1 MGNQESVPNNNY
13 VVKKKV
19 KTVSQQQQQQQQPK
33 IYPQKNI
40 KLKYVEKPHIMNNNY
55 YIPQHQYVDK
65 NTDYR
70 NNNYQIPTNNYPIHN
85 NYQNYDAQQKLKD
98 REMNNSALMERN
110 VFNDLYNRNNQ
121 GNQNNLFDYP
131 TNSNNELSI
140 PKPSFDN
147 IEFTP
152 YNFNENVNKFKK
164 SINDEREEFEEQE
177 RNRRVQFDNNENK
190 KKDFLNNQIKKFES
204 TYNPWEL
211 LGLEYNDY
219 NISNIKKAYKK
230 SALKYHPDRAGKK
243 YEDKFQLI
251 TQSYIYL
258 LSKAEEENIHEIKMN
273 RKVEKM
279 DYEDDINE
287 GVENIYVSKD
297 QFDINKF
304 NQIFDKYKVPDSF
317 DKGYADLMKEDI
329 KKNEDENQI
338 FGKNFNNDI
347 FNAHFDNIKTKKK
360 SKAIIQYQEPNAL
373 ESSIGNSNVSF
384 LGIDAIEDFGS
395 MNNNNLSYTDYKKA
409 HVDETLLIDP
419 NKVNYKSYN
428 SIDDLEND
436 RSKLSYN
443 ATPEDRRNY
452 EYMERKREEDDNL
465 RMQQQ
470 RNYDMLIQKQYNKL
484 NRKLIVH
491 K

>member
-19 KTVSQQQQQQQQPK
+19 KNIQQQQQPK
-33 IYPQKNI
+33 INKQKNI
-40 KLKYVEKPHIMNNNY
+40 KPQYVEERHPINHNY

-65 NTDYR
+65 NTDYD
-70 NNNYQIPTNNYPIHN
+70 NNNYQIPNNNYKMN
-85 NYQNYDAQQKLKD
+85 DSNQKIIE
-98 REMNNSALMERN
+98 RENNNSALMERN
-110 VFNDLYNRNNQ
+110 IFNDLYNK
-121 GNQNNLFDYP
+121 GKQNNLFDYP

-140 PKPSFDN
+140 PKPNFDN
-147 IEFTP
+147 LEFTP

-164 SINDEREEFEEQE
+164 SINDEREEFEEHE
-177 RNRRVQFDNNENK
+177 RIRRVQFDKSEVHK
-190 KKDFLNNQIKKFES
+190 KEFLNSQIKKFES
-204 TYNPWEL
+204 NYNPWEL

-230 SALKYHPDRAGKK
+230 CALKYHPDRAGKK

-258 LSKAEEENIHEIKMN
+258 LTKAEEENIHEIKMN
-273 RKVEKM
+273 KKVEKST
-279 DYEDDINE
+279 YEDDINE

-304 NQIFDKYKVPDSF
+304 NQIFDKYKVPDNF

-329 KKNEDENQI
+329 KNNDENQV

-360 SKAIIQYQEPNAL
+360 SSAIIEYQEPNAL
-373 ESSIGNSNVSF
+373 ESSVGNSNVSF

-419 NKVNYKSYN
+419 NKVSYKSYN
-428 SIDDLEND
+428 SIDDLESD

-443 ATPEDRRNY
+443 ATPEDKRNY
-452 EYMERKREEDDNL
+452 EINERKRQEDDNL

-470 RNYDMLIQKQYNKL
+470 RNYDKLIQKQYNKL

>member
-19 KTVSQQQQQQQQPK
+19 KNIPLQQQQQQQQPK
-33 IYPQKNI
+33 INKQKNI
-40 KLKYVEKPHIMNNNY
+40 KPPYVNERPQINHNY
-55 YIPQHQYVDK
+55 YIPQHKYVDK
-65 NTDYR
+65 NTDYD
-70 NNNYQIPTNNYPIHN
+70 NSNYQIPNNNYKIN
-85 NYQNYDAQQKLKD
+85 DTNQKIIE
-98 REMNNSALMERN
+98 RENNNSALMERN
-110 VFNDLYNRNNQ
+110 VLNDLYNK
-121 GNQNNLFDYP
+121 GKQNNLFDYP
-131 TNSNNELSI
+131 TNSNNELTI
-140 PKPSFDN
+140 PKPNFDN
-147 IEFTP
+147 LEFTP
-152 YNFNENVNKFKK
+152 YNFNENVSKFKK
-164 SINDEREEFEEQE
+164 NINDEREEFEEHE
-177 RNRRVQFDNNENK
+177 RNRRAQFDSIEINK
-190 KKDFLNNQIKKFES
+190 KEFLQKQIENFES
-204 TYNPWEL
+204 NYNPWEL

-230 SALKYHPDRAGKK
+230 NALKYHPDRAGKK

-258 LSKAEEENIHEIKMN
+258 LTKAEQENIHEIKIN
-273 RKVEKM
+273 KKVEKAN
-279 DYEDDINE
+279 YQDDINE

-297 QFDINKF
+297 QFDVNKF
-304 NQIFDKYKVPDSF
+304 NQIFDKYKIPDNF

-329 KKNEDENQI
+329 KNNDENQV

-360 SKAIIQYQEPNAL
+360 SSAIIEYQEPTAL
-373 ESSIGNSNVSF
+373 ESSIGNSSASF
-384 LGIDAIEDFGS
+384 LGIDAVEDFGS

-419 NKVNYKSYN
+419 NKVSYKSYN

-443 ATPEDRRNY
+443 ATPEDRNRY
-452 EYMERKREEDDNL
+452 EINERKRSEDDNL

-470 RNYDMLIQKQYNKL
+470 RNYDTLIQKQYNKL

>member
-19 KTVSQQQQQQQQPK
+19 KAVQPQQQPQQQPK
-33 IYPQKNI
+33 INKQKNI
-40 KLKYVEKPHIMNNNY
+40 KPQYVEERPPINHNY
-55 YIPQHQYVDK
+55 YIPKHQYVDK
-65 NTDYR
+65 NTDYKNSNYQNP
-70 NNNYQIPTNNYPIHN
+70 NNNYKMNDTN
-85 NYQNYDAQQKLKD
+85 QKIIE
-98 REMNNSALMERN
+98 RENNNSAIMERN
-110 VFNDLYNRNNQ
+110 VFNDLYNRNN
-121 GNQNNLFDYP
+121 NNNNKQNNLFDYP

-140 PKPSFDN
+140 PKPNFDN
-147 IEFTP
+147 LEFTP

-164 SINDEREEFEEQE
+164 SINDEREEFEEHE
-177 RNRRVQFDNNENK
+177 RQRRVQFDSSEINK
-190 KKDFLNNQIKKFES
+190 KEFLNSQIKKFES
-204 TYNPWEL
+204 NYNPWEL

-230 SALKYHPDRAGKK
+230 CALKYHPDRAGKQ

-258 LSKAEEENIHEIKMN
+258 LTKAEEENIHEIKMN
-273 RKVEKM
+273 KKVEKST
-279 DYEDDINE
+279 YQDDINE

-304 NQIFDKYKVPDSF
+304 NQIFDKYKVPDTF

-329 KKNEDENQI
+329 KNSDENQV

-360 SKAIIQYQEPNAL
+360 SNAIIEYQEPNAL

-419 NKVNYKSYN
+419 NKVSYKSYN

-443 ATPEDRRNY
+443 ATPEDRNRY
-452 EYMERKREEDDNL
+452 EINERKRQEDDNL

-470 RNYDMLIQKQYNKL
+470 RNYDTLIQKQYNKL

>member
-19 KTVSQQQQQQQQPK
+19 KAVQPQKQPQQQPQQQPK
-33 IYPQKNI
+33 INKQKNI
-40 KLKYVEKPHIMNNNY
+40 KPQYVEERPPINHNY

-65 NTDYR
+65 NTDYDNR
-70 NNNYQIPTNNYPIHN
+70 NYQIPNNNYNIN
-85 NYQNYDAQQKLKD
+85 DVNQKIIE
-98 REMNNSALMERN
+98 RENNNSAIMERN
-110 VFNDLYNRNNQ
+110 VFNDLYNRNN
-121 GNQNNLFDYP
+121 NNNNKQNNLFDYP

-140 PKPSFDN
+140 PKPNFDN
-147 IEFTP
+147 LEFTP

-164 SINDEREEFEEQE
+164 SINDEREEFEEHE
-177 RNRRVQFDNNENK
+177 RQRRVQFDSNEVHK
-190 KKDFLNNQIKKFES
+190 KEFLNSQIKKFES
-204 TYNPWEL
+204 NYNPWEL

-230 SALKYHPDRAGKK
+230 CALKYHPDRAGKK

-258 LSKAEEENIHEIKMN
+258 LTKAEEENIHEIKMN
-273 RKVEKM
+273 KKVEKST
-279 DYEDDINE
+279 YQDDINE

-304 NQIFDKYKVPDSF
+304 NQIFDKYKIPDTF

-329 KKNEDENQI
+329 KNNDENQV

-360 SKAIIQYQEPNAL
+360 SSAIIEYQEPNAL

-419 NKVNYKSYN
+419 NKVSYKSYN

-443 ATPEDRRNY
+443 ATAEDKKRY
-452 EYMERKREEDDNL
+452 QYMERKKEEDDNL

-470 RNYDMLIQKQYNKL
+470 RNYDKLIQKQYNKL

>member
-19 KTVSQQQQQQQQPK
+19 KNIQQQQQPK
-33 IYPQKNI
+33 INKQKNI
-40 KLKYVEKPHIMNNNY
+40 KPQYVEERHPINHNY

-65 NTDYR
+65 NTDYD
-70 NNNYQIPTNNYPIHN
+70 NNNYQIPNNNYKMN
-85 NYQNYDAQQKLKD
+85 DSNQKIIE
-98 REMNNSALMERN
+98 RENNNSALMERN
-110 VFNDLYNRNNQ
+110 IFNDLYNK
-121 GNQNNLFDYP
+121 GKQNNLFDYP

-140 PKPSFDN
+140 PKPNFDN
-147 IEFTP
+147 LEFTP

-164 SINDEREEFEEQE
+164 SINDEREEFEEHE
-177 RNRRVQFDNNENK
+177 RNRRAQFDSSEVNK
-190 KKDFLNNQIKKFES
+190 KEFLNSQIKKFES
-204 TYNPWEL
+204 NYNPWKL

-230 SALKYHPDRAGKK
+230 CALKYHPDRAGKK
-243 YEDKFQLI
+243 YEDKFKLI

-258 LSKAEEENIHEIKMN
+258 LTKAEEENIHEIKMN
-273 RKVEKM
+273 KKVEKST
-279 DYEDDINE
+279 YEDDINE

-304 NQIFDKYKVPDSF
+304 NQIFDKYKVPDNF

-329 KKNEDENQI
+329 KNNDENQV

-360 SKAIIQYQEPNAL
+360 SSAIIEYQEPNAL
-373 ESSIGNSNVSF
+373 ESSVGNSNVSF

-419 NKVNYKSYN
+419 NKVSYKSYN

-443 ATPEDRRNY
+443 ATAEDKKRY
-452 EYMERKREEDDNL
+452 QYMERKREEDDNL

-470 RNYDMLIQKQYNKL
+470 RNYDNMIQSQYNKL